1 MSRPA
6 KDQDELPEDLGK
18 VDVLLQRAEDVY
30 AAAADR
36 DLQAAMGALRLI
48 GRLEAHREKITAKNA
63 AGMGDLSETELMARL
78 EIYAARMPDPHLR
91 IFADAYCHRLG
102 FVLTTRAD

>member
-18 VDVLLQRAEDVY
+18 VDVLLQRAEAVY

-63 AGMGDLSETELMARL
+63 AGMGDLTESELMTRL
-78 EIYAARMPDPHLR
+78 ETYAERLPDPHLR
-91 IFADAYCHRLG
+91 IFVDRYCARLRMT
-102 FVLTTRAD
+102 LIPAEE